1 MPPERDDPWHGR
13 TRRTRDPNP
22 ESGFGFNP
30 SFSLVR
36 CFALSRCVGCVCCV
50 VRVLW
55 RRSTNASPF
64 ASKEAEQLQE
74 PAARRGSV
82 PLPAQPLDRDP
93 SNTQRAAVRAGS
105 YGIKMLHKLGA
116 GREASCMSN
125 SRYIIGLVCEESRL
139 PAHIHNSHDLVS
151 CMYRV
156 AVSWAIAGKSGLSRN
171 CTYHTA
177 SQTVYTRSSKG
188 TTYRCMQRET
198 LVNSAVREGPLT
210 MMQAA

>member
-13 TRRTRDPNP
+13 TRRIRDPNP

-30 SFSLVR
+30 SFSLVC
-36 CFALSRCVGCVCCV
+36 CFALSRGLRV

-64 ASKEAEQLQE
+64 TSKEAEQLQE

-105 YGIKMLHKLGA
+105 YGIKMLHKLG
-116 GREASCMSN
+116 GSREASCMSN
-125 SRYIIGLVCEESRL
+125 SRYITGLVCEESRL
-139 PAHIHNSHDLVS
+139 PAHIHISHDLVN

-177 SQTVYTRSSKG
+177 SQTVYPLLQGNNVSLHAERNPREL
-188 TTYRCMQRET
+188 RCPR
-198 LVNSAVREGPLT
+198 GPPLT
-210 MMQAA
+210 MMQTA